1 VALKTHTGDPV
12 PFVLWGHG
20 VPHNGAGA
28 YDEAS
33 AAATGLLVDP
43 GRGVM
48 DLLLRV

>member
-1 VALKTHTGDPV
+1 V
-12 PFVLWGHG
+12 PFVLWGGG
-20 VPHNGAGA
+20 VAHNGARS

-48 DLLLRV
+48 DLLLGT